1 MDKVDAITILEE
13 NDEVKVRTRHEKWI
27 GEDINLAEYWC
38 WLEKSHN
45 ENWQ

>member
-27 GEDINLAEYWC
+27 EDINLAEYWC